1 MYRKNTV
8 SVGLSSI
15 CGFRLHVGLGVYSQ
29 RIKGGGGGVTVH
41 SVVTQQVPR
50 AS

>member
-29 RIKGGGGGVTVH
+29 RIRGGGGVTVH